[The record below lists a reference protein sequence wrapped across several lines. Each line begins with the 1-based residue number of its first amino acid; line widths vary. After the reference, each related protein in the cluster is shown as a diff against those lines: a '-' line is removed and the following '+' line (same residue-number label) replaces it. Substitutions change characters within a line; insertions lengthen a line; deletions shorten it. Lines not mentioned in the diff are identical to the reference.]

1 MKHKEQLVVW
11 MIWFAMLTSVNIGI
25 VMVKLGENTPKAPGF
40 EASLVGV
47 FSFIALGAAAA
58 SIVLRQVLLG
68 GFRKGTLSLD
78 APQDRQ
84 RFVVGNAVCFA
95 LAELPGVLGLVV
107 GLQGA
112 SAEGWAPFSVL
123 SFLLFW
129 WHIPL
134 PGRFIPKPDGR
145 LL

>member
-11 MIWFAMLTSVNIGI
+11 MIWFAMLTSVNVGI
-25 VMVKLGENTPKAPGF
+25 VVVKLGGDRVKASGF
-40 EASLVGV
+40 DASLVGV
-47 FSFIALGAAAA
+47 FSFIALGATAA

-78 APQDRQ
+78 SPQDRQ
-84 RFVVGNAVCFA
+84 RFVVGNVVCFA
-95 LAELPGVLGLVV
+95 LSELPGVLGLVV

-112 SAEGWAPFSVL
+112 AAEGWAPFSVL

-134 PGRFIPKPDGR
+134 PARFTPKPDER